1 MSRETFKTGEAV
13 NRKRA
18 ENGLDELAIHVV
30 ELIGDSNVN
39 AGDEE
44 KVSSSNQRRHLLG
57 TLLKQPYVMLML
69 LNQICILVKYL
80 HLFLRTSD

>member
-1 MSRETFKTGEAV
+1 VSRETFKTGEAV

-30 ELIGDSNVN
+30 ELIGDSNVD